1 MARLQIPQS
10 KRNTLLVEAQKN
22 NAFFESMINLPNEE
36 LIAIEQSSIEDH
48 LNFLNDHDPN
58 HSCVLCHNILVG
70 SELFTSVENGA
81 Q

>member
-10 KRNTLLVEAQKN
+10 KINTLQMQAEKN
-22 NAFFESMINLPNEE
+22 NTFIESMINLSNEE
-36 LIAIEQSSIEDH
+36 VIAITQSSIDEH
-48 LNFLNDHDPN
+48 LNSTDQD

-81 Q
+81 

>member
-10 KRNTLLVEAQKN
+10 KINAMQIEAEKN
-22 NAFFESMINLPNEE
+22 NTFYESMINLSNEE
-36 LIAIEQSSIEDH
+36 LIAIEQGSIEEH
-48 LNFLNDHDPN
+48 LNSTDHD

-70 SELFTSVENGA
+70 SEMFTSVENGA